1 MSWFLTILFL
11 TLTFGTNLSQ
21 ANHDN
26 KKLLPSP
33 TVVGTVYCDT
43 CFQQAFSLNS
53 HFISGASIAVEC
65 KIGKTK
71 QRFYEEVKTNE
82 HGEFK
87 VKLPFLVKKHV
98 KRIKGCSFKLLS
110 SNEPNCAIASTST
123 STSFSLSL
131 KKKLQQEHIFSAGI
145 FSFKPTKK
153 PKFCD
158 QKHSTTQNLKKQLSH
173 VKNLEQSKFS
183 NKNEIKDFFFP
194 PNPLFPPPIIPNPFF
209 PPNPLFPPPIIPNP
223 FFPPLVPNPF
233 QPPPLIPNPLQPP
246 PLIPNPLQP
255 PSPPLIPNPFQP
267 PRPPPLIPNP
277 FQPPSP
283 PPLIPN
289 PFQPPPTSPPP
300 LFPNPFQPPPSS
312 PPPFFPFPPIV
323 IPGITRPP
331 PPPPPPKSILPF
343 PLPPLFPP
351 PLSPGSPP
359 TTTSKI
365 SP

>member
-11 TLTFGTNLSQ
+11 SLTFGTNFSE

-33 TVVGTVYCDT
+33 VVVGTVYCDT

-71 QRFYEEVKTNE
+71 PRFYKEVKTNE

-98 KRIKGCSFKLLS
+98 KRIKGCNFKLLS

-123 STSFSLSL
+123 SSSLSL

-145 FSFKPTKK
+145 FSFKPIKK

-158 QKHSTTQNLKKQLSH
+158 KKHSIHNLKKQHSY

-183 NKNEIKDFFFP
+183 SKNKVPNEVEDFFFFP
-194 PNPLFPPPIIPNPFF
+194 PNPFFPPPIIPNP
-209 PPNPLFPPPIIPNP
+209 L
-223 FFPPLVPNPF
+223 

-246 PLIPNPLQP
+246 PLIPNPFQP

-267 PRPPPLIPNP
+267 PSPPLIPNP
-277 FQPPSP
+277 FQPPPSNPPLIPNPFQPPPASP

-289 PFQPPPTSPPP
+289 PFQPPP
-300 LFPNPFQPPPSS
+300 SS
-312 PPPFFPFPPIV
+312 PPPSFPFPPIV
-323 IPGITRPP
+323 IPGLTPSP
-331 PPPPPPKSILPF
+331 PPPPPPKSIFPAPLLPF
-343 PLPPLFPP
+343 PPLFPP

-359 TTTSKI
+359 TSSSNF